1 MVKGIGIDAVA
12 IKDIAELL
20 ERTTKGVV
28 SRVFTQGELSAA
40 QEKTNPAEYLAS
52 RFAVK
57 EAAFKAIAP
66 RLPDKGFD
74 YRRIETRNH
83 EDGSP
88 YIYVD
93 EFLSTILNRAE
104 ITTLFV
110 SITTAGDMATAFVV
124 AES

>member
-1 MVKGIGIDAVA
+1 MTMVKGIGIDAVA

-66 RLPDKGFD
+66 RLPDKG
-74 YRRIETRNH
+74 
-83 EDGSP
+83 
-88 YIYVD
+88 
-93 EFLSTILNRAE
+93 LTIVELKQE
-104 ITTLFV
+104 IMRTGVHISMLTNF
-110 SITTAGDMATAFVV
+110 SAQY
-124 AES
+124 